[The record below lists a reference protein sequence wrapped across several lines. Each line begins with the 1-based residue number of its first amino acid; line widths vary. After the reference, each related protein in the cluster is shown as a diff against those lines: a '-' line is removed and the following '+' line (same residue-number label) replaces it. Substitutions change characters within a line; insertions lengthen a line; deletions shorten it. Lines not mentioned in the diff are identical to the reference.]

1 MQVEIMVLMM
11 SQTRHNGQRDFD
23 FSVPV
28 ENRTEEVNIEGIN
41 ETDVWLQQLN
51 SLKTV
56 VNKWERIPNT
66 VGQTLQYNVKAKI
79 YPRFM
84 LYPI

>member
-1 MQVEIMVLMM
+1 M
-11 SQTRHNGQRDFD
+11 GQRDFD

-28 ENRTEEVNIEGIN
+28 ENRTEEVNIAGIN

-56 VNKWERIPNT
+56 VNKWERIPI
-66 VGQTLQYNVKAKI
+66 QLDKLYNI
-79 YPRFM
+79 M
-84 LYPI
+84 